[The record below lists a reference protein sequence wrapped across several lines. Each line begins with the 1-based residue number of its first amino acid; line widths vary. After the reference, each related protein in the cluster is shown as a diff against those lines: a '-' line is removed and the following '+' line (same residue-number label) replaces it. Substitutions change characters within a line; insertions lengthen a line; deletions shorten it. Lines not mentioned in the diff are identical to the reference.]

1 MPSTRSGSPVT
12 VRPSSTVRS
21 YRGVAASRPGSERHP
36 SGPRTLTPSLAT
48 SRGFTRCPR
57 WRTPSS
63 SSQSKTNTRSGSPT
77 WWAARPTPRAAYMVA
92 NMSSTSAASS
102 GPNAVTSAPGARS
115 TGSPSRVRGR
125 TRPRTPGRERCRM
138 AVSVRFPLHPAGSA
152 EDRSARA
159 VPVRDSGV
167 RMDLDRL
174 TSITLP
180 TGFRAART
188 REDRELMAGNSDPLS
203 PRAKLAVTA
212 GKAVAAASRAAGR
225 GSGSVIGGK
234 VALRLDPD
242 LLARLAQNL
251 DVVLVSAT
259 NGKTTTTRLI
269 AEALRAAGPVVS
281 NALGANMP
289 AGITSALAGGSESK
303 YGVIEVDEKYLA
315 GVARDT
321 DPKCI
326 ALLNLSRDQLDRAAE
341 TRMLAE
347 NWREGLAGSKAVIV
361 ANADDPLVV
370 WAASSSPNVIWVA
383 AGQMWKDDAWS
394 CPSCG
399 GVMQRPGDDW
409 FCGECGFRR
418 PVPSWALS
426 GDHVLDPHGSAWP
439 IHLQLPG
446 RANKANAASS
456 AAVAAV
462 FGVPPQVALERMY
475 QVQAVAG
482 RYDVVQFQGRD
493 LRLLLAKNPA
503 GWLETFSLIDPPPT
517 PVILSVNARGADGT
531 DTSWLW
537 DVDYTRLTG
546 HPIFVLGDRKLDLA
560 VRLEVANQSFQVC
573 DSLDQ
578 AVQAAPP
585 GRIEVIANYTAFQDL
600 RRRVGN

>member
-1 MPSTRSGSPVT
+1 
-12 VRPSSTVRS
+12 
-21 YRGVAASRPGSERHP
+21 
-36 SGPRTLTPSLAT
+36 
-48 SRGFTRCPR
+48 
-57 WRTPSS
+57 
-63 SSQSKTNTRSGSPT
+63 
-77 WWAARPTPRAAYMVA
+77 
-92 NMSSTSAASS
+92 MS
-102 GPNAVTSAPGARS
+102 
-115 TGSPSRVRGR
+115 
-125 TRPRTPGRERCRM
+125 
-138 AVSVRFPLHPAGSA
+138 
-152 EDRSARA
+152 
-159 VPVRDSGV
+159 
-167 RMDLDRL
+167 
-174 TSITLP
+174 
-180 TGFRAART
+180 
-188 REDRELMAGNSDPLS
+188 GNSDPLT

-225 GSGSVIGGK
+225 GSGSVIGGR
-234 VALRLDPD
+234 VALKLDPD

-289 AGITSALAGGSESK
+289 AGITSALAGSSEAR

-347 NWREGLAGSKAVIV
+347 HWREGLAGCKAVIV

-418 PVPSWALS
+418 PTPSWALS

-482 RYDVVQFQGRD
+482 RYDVVQFMQRD

-560 VRLEVANQSFQVC
+560 VRLEVANQHFQVC
-573 DSLDQ
+573 ENLEQ

>member
-1 MPSTRSGSPVT
+1 
-12 VRPSSTVRS
+12 
-21 YRGVAASRPGSERHP
+21 
-36 SGPRTLTPSLAT
+36 
-48 SRGFTRCPR
+48 
-57 WRTPSS
+57 
-63 SSQSKTNTRSGSPT
+63 
-77 WWAARPTPRAAYMVA
+77 
-92 NMSSTSAASS
+92 
-102 GPNAVTSAPGARS
+102 
-115 TGSPSRVRGR
+115 
-125 TRPRTPGRERCRM
+125 
-138 AVSVRFPLHPAGSA
+138 
-152 EDRSARA
+152 
-159 VPVRDSGV
+159 
-167 RMDLDRL
+167 
-174 TSITLP
+174 
-180 TGFRAART
+180 
-188 REDRELMAGNSDPLS
+188 MAGNSDPLS

-225 GSGSVIGGK
+225 GSGSVIGGR
-234 VALRLDPD
+234 VALKLDPD

-289 AGITSALAGGSESK
+289 AGITSALAGSSEAR

-347 NWREGLAGSKAVIV
+347 NWREGLTGSKAVII

-418 PVPSWALS
+418 PTPSWALS

-482 RYDVVQFQGRD
+482 RYDVVQFQERD

-546 HPIFVLGDRKLDLA
+546 HPICVLGDRKLDLA
-560 VRLEVANQSFQVC
+560 VRLEVANQQFQVC
-573 DSLDQ
+573 ENLDQ
-578 AVQAAPP
+578 AVQMCPP

>member
-1 MPSTRSGSPVT
+1 
-12 VRPSSTVRS
+12 
-21 YRGVAASRPGSERHP
+21 
-36 SGPRTLTPSLAT
+36 
-48 SRGFTRCPR
+48 
-57 WRTPSS
+57 
-63 SSQSKTNTRSGSPT
+63 
-77 WWAARPTPRAAYMVA
+77 
-92 NMSSTSAASS
+92 
-102 GPNAVTSAPGARS
+102 
-115 TGSPSRVRGR
+115 
-125 TRPRTPGRERCRM
+125 
-138 AVSVRFPLHPAGSA
+138 
-152 EDRSARA
+152 
-159 VPVRDSGV
+159 
-167 RMDLDRL
+167 
-174 TSITLP
+174 
-180 TGFRAART
+180 
-188 REDRELMAGNSDPLS
+188 MAGNSDPLT
-203 PRAKLAVTA
+203 PRAKIAVTA

-225 GSGSVIGGK
+225 GSGSVIGGR
-234 VALRLDPD
+234 VALKLDPD
-242 LLARLAQNL
+242 LLHRLAQHL
-251 DVVLVSAT
+251 DVTLVSAT

-269 AEALRAAGPVVS
+269 AEALKAAGPVVS

-289 AGITSALAGGSESK
+289 AGITSALAGGADAR
-303 YGVIEVDEKYLA
+303 YGVIEVDEKYLV
-315 GVARDT
+315 GVAQAT

-347 NWREGLAGSKAVIV
+347 NWREGLASSKAVVV

-418 PVPSWALS
+418 PTPSWALS

-503 GWLETFSLIDPPPT
+503 GWLETFSLIDPPPA

-537 DVDYTRLTG
+537 DVDYTRLSG
-546 HPIFVLGDRKLDLA
+546 HPICVIGDRKLDLA
-560 VRLEVANQSFQVC
+560 VRLEVANQQFQVC
-573 DSLDQ
+573 EDLDQ
-578 AVQAAPP
+578 AVQLCPP

>member
-1 MPSTRSGSPVT
+1 
-12 VRPSSTVRS
+12 
-21 YRGVAASRPGSERHP
+21 
-36 SGPRTLTPSLAT
+36 
-48 SRGFTRCPR
+48 
-57 WRTPSS
+57 
-63 SSQSKTNTRSGSPT
+63 
-77 WWAARPTPRAAYMVA
+77 
-92 NMSSTSAASS
+92 
-102 GPNAVTSAPGARS
+102 
-115 TGSPSRVRGR
+115 
-125 TRPRTPGRERCRM
+125 
-138 AVSVRFPLHPAGSA
+138 
-152 EDRSARA
+152 
-159 VPVRDSGV
+159 
-167 RMDLDRL
+167 
-174 TSITLP
+174 
-180 TGFRAART
+180 
-188 REDRELMAGNSDPLS
+188 MAGNSDPLT
-203 PRAKLAVTA
+203 PRAKIAVTA

-242 LLARLAQNL
+242 LLARLAQHL
-251 DVVLVSAT
+251 DVTLVSAT

-269 AEALRAAGPVVS
+269 AEALKAAGPVVS

-289 AGITSALAGGSESK
+289 AGITSALAAGSEARF
-303 YGVIEVDEKYLA
+303 GVIEVDEKYLV
-315 GVARDT
+315 GVAQAT
-321 DPKCI
+321 EPKCI

-347 NWREGLAGSKAVIV
+347 NWREGLTGSKAVIV

-394 CPSCG
+394 CPACG

-418 PVPSWALS
+418 PTPSWALS

-546 HPIFVLGDRKLDLA
+546 HPICVIGDRKLDLA
-560 VRLEVANQSFQVC
+560 VRLEVANQQFQVC
-573 DSLDQ
+573 EDLDQ
-578 AVQAAPP
+578 AVQLCPP

>member
-1 MPSTRSGSPVT
+1 
-12 VRPSSTVRS
+12 
-21 YRGVAASRPGSERHP
+21 
-36 SGPRTLTPSLAT
+36 
-48 SRGFTRCPR
+48 
-57 WRTPSS
+57 
-63 SSQSKTNTRSGSPT
+63 
-77 WWAARPTPRAAYMVA
+77 
-92 NMSSTSAASS
+92 
-102 GPNAVTSAPGARS
+102 
-115 TGSPSRVRGR
+115 
-125 TRPRTPGRERCRM
+125 
-138 AVSVRFPLHPAGSA
+138 
-152 EDRSARA
+152 
-159 VPVRDSGV
+159 
-167 RMDLDRL
+167 
-174 TSITLP
+174 
-180 TGFRAART
+180 
-188 REDRELMAGNSDPLS
+188 MAGNSDPLT

-212 GKAVAAASRAAGR
+212 SRAVAAASRAAGR
-225 GSGSVIGGK
+225 GSGSVIGGR
-234 VALRLDPD
+234 VALKLEPG
-242 LLARLAQNL
+242 LLAQLAQNL
-251 DVVLVSAT
+251 DVTLVSAT

-289 AGITSALAGGSESK
+289 AGITAALAGNSDARFA
-303 YGVIEVDEKYLA
+303 VIEVDEKYLA

-321 DPKCI
+321 DPKCV

-347 NWREGLAGSKAVIV
+347 NWREGLAGSKAVVV

-370 WAASSSPNVIWVA
+370 WAASSCPNVIWVA

-394 CPSCG
+394 CPACG
-399 GVMQRPGDDW
+399 GVMQRPGEDW

-418 PVPSWALS
+418 PTPSWALA

-446 RANKANAASS
+446 RANKANAATS

-462 FGVPPQVALERMY
+462 FGVPPQAALERMY

-482 RYDVVQFQGRD
+482 RYDTVRFMDRD

-560 VRLEVANQSFQVC
+560 VRLEVADQHFQVC
-573 DSLDQ
+573 ENLDQ
-578 AVQAAPP
+578 AVRSAPP

>member
-1 MPSTRSGSPVT
+1 
-12 VRPSSTVRS
+12 
-21 YRGVAASRPGSERHP
+21 
-36 SGPRTLTPSLAT
+36 
-48 SRGFTRCPR
+48 
-57 WRTPSS
+57 
-63 SSQSKTNTRSGSPT
+63 
-77 WWAARPTPRAAYMVA
+77 
-92 NMSSTSAASS
+92 
-102 GPNAVTSAPGARS
+102 
-115 TGSPSRVRGR
+115 
-125 TRPRTPGRERCRM
+125 
-138 AVSVRFPLHPAGSA
+138 
-152 EDRSARA
+152 
-159 VPVRDSGV
+159 
-167 RMDLDRL
+167 
-174 TSITLP
+174 
-180 TGFRAART
+180 
-188 REDRELMAGNSDPLS
+188 MAGNSDPLT

-225 GSGSVIGGK
+225 GSGSVIGGR
-234 VALRLDPD
+234 VALKLDPD
-242 LLARLAQNL
+242 LLARLAQSL
-251 DVVLVSAT
+251 DVTLVSAT

-269 AEALRAAGPVVS
+269 AEALGAAGPSSRTRSAPTCPRASPRRWPVARTRSSVS
-281 NALGANMP
+281 SRS
-289 AGITSALAGGSESK
+289 T
-303 YGVIEVDEKYLA
+303 KYLA

-347 NWREGLAGSKAVIV
+347 NWREGLSGSKAVVV

-418 PVPSWALS
+418 PTPSWALS

-475 QVQAVAG
+475 RVQAVAG
-482 RYDVVQFQGRD
+482 RYDVVQFMQRD

-546 HPIFVLGDRKLDLA
+546 HPIFVVGDRKLDLA
-560 VRLEVANQSFQVC
+560 VRLEVANQHFQVC
-573 DSLDQ
+573 DNLDQ
-578 AVQAAPP
+578 AVQLAPP